1 METTII
7 NQKIFNKLSDLECKL
22 YYGMQNPGD
31 LPFEDIA
38 EIHKHIKSAL
48 VIWQKITGCTNQ

>member
-7 NQKIFNKLSDLECKL
+7 NQKIFNKLSDLESKL
-22 YYGMQNPGD
+22 YYKMQNPED

-48 VIWQKITGCTNQ
+48 VIWHKITGCTNQ

>member
-1 METTII
+1 MEKAGKH
-7 NQKIFNKLSDLECKL
+7 QEIFDTLSDLECKL
-22 YYGMQNPGD
+22 YYGMQSPGN

-48 VIWQKITGCTNQ
+48 VIWQKITGYTNQ